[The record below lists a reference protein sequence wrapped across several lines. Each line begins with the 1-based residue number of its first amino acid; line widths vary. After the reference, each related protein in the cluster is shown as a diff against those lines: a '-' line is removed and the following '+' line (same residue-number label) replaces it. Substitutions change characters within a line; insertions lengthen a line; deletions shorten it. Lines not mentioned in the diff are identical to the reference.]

1 MSIDRSIVAE
11 EKRLME
17 EIAPEMS
24 RIFKEFTGGSKV
36 WLTTDFFKK
45 VYREMCL
52 AQVVI
57 CSLYEEVNELNAIV
71 RNAELKNKY
80 TEDEK

>member
-1 MSIDRSIVAE
+1 MCHIYRSIIGE
-11 EKRLME
+11 ERRLLE
-17 EIAPEMS
+17 EIEPQMTK
-24 RIFKEFTGGSKV
+24 ILKEFTGGSKV

-57 CSLYEEVNELNAIV
+57 VGLDEEVHRLNDII
-71 RNAELKNKY
+71 KKY
-80 TEDEK
+80 TEDGK